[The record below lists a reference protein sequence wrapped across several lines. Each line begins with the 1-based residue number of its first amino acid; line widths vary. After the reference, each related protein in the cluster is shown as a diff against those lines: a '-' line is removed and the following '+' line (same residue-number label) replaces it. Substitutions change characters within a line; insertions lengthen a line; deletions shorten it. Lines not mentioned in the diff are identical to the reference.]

1 MNIFPRLF
9 TVMFVA
15 GLAGMGYA
23 NPAAQG
29 RPSSED
35 IEVVVHRGA
44 NFLAPENTLPS
55 ARVALKYGAE
65 WIELDVRK
73 SKDGVLYNLHDETLD
88 RTTDGHGPIHLVTSS
103 EIERLDA
110 GSWFGPAFQGLKVPR
125 IETMLDSLKGKA
137 NVFFDVKKGTPVADL
152 VKLVRAKGFEKNSFF
167 WFADAKMVPEFV
179 KLAPEMKIKV
189 NASDIEGIKKW
200 QAVCRPSYVEI
211 EPENITK
218 NLVNY
223 CHKNGILVMAAIQNG
238 NEEAYKKA
246 IQAQPDLVNIDQPE
260 LWARVVA
267 ESKGEYVAPLSQ
279 YVDPRI
285 GSEGLGRVFI
295 GPSCP
300 YGMVKPSPDCTPSPN
315 SGWLPMP
322 ERVDGFA
329 QVHVSGTGGG
339 PKYGNVL
346 VTPFG
351 NGMDRV
357 NHYDYREYETIRL
370 GYYDTQ
376 FKQNGI
382 RTEITTA
389 NRASFYR
396 FTYPEDSLKSLAVDA
411 GFFLGENPVPD
422 AREAQQFV
430 GSEIQVLSDHEVA
443 GYTRIRGGWNNGKA
457 YTVYFYAETDRPF
470 VQSLTWKG
478 NRITEAQSQ
487 YDSAEKTGALLRFA
501 KNDKVVQLKVGISF
515 LSMQKAK
522 INAHSEIPH
531 WSFEKVHQ
539 DLLGQWEQLL
549 QKIEINPSTPL
560 AKKRMFYTG
569 LYHTM
574 LMPVDRTGENPLWS
588 DPEPYYD
595 DFYAIWD
602 TYRSS
607 SPLITLIDP
616 KREADIVRSL
626 VNIYKRDGYMP
637 DARSGNSNGRTQGGS
652 NAEIVIA
659 DAFVKGLK
667 GIDYELALE
676 AMLKDA
682 TVPPGGNEEAEGRG
696 GLIPYLE
703 LGYIPHG
710 VDRAGNRT
718 VEYSYCDYAIAL
730 VAKGLG
736 KEDLYQRYLKQSE
749 NWKNLWRGDYEHEG
763 AKGFIMPRDKEGN
776 WLDSIPFG
784 HSTRMQPKFKYTP
797 VTFEGPWYTPWW
809 SMFFYEASS
818 WEYSLSIP
826 HDVPGLIE
834 KCGGA
839 ADFEK
844 RLDIFFDKGFFN
856 VNNEPSFLTPCLY
869 HWLGK
874 PWRSSDRIREIIA
887 KNYNDGP
894 VGLPGNDDSG
904 AMSSWLAFHMIGLY
918 PNAGQDYYLIHTPL
932 LTSTTFHLEGGK
944 EFKVVAEGLSDKNC
958 YIQGVTLNGKD
969 YPYSVL
975 RHKDIMAGGE
985 LVLKMG
991 KKPGNWGKELGLDK

>member
-55 ARVALKYGAE
+55 ARAALKYGAE

-110 GSWFGPAFQGLKVPR
+110 GSWFGPAFRGLKVPR

-470 VQSLTWKG
+470 LQSLTWKG

-985 LVLKMG
+985 LILKMG
-991 KKPGNWGKELGLDK
+991 KKPGSWGKELGLDK

>member
-55 ARVALKYGAE
+55 ARAALKYGAE

-110 GSWFGPAFQGLKVPR
+110 GSWFGPAFRGLKVPR

-351 NGMDRV
+351 DGMDRV

-710 VDRAGNRT
+710 IDRAGNRT

>member
-55 ARVALKYGAE
+55 ARAALKYGAE

-110 GSWFGPAFQGLKVPR
+110 GSWFGPAFRGLKVPR

-267 ESKGEYVAPLSQ
+267 ESEGEYVAPLSQ

-710 VDRAGNRT
+710 IDRAGNRT

-776 WLDSIPFG
+776 WLDSILFG

-991 KKPGNWGKELGLDK
+991 KKPGSWGKELGLDK

>member
-55 ARVALKYGAE
+55 ARAALKYGAE

-110 GSWFGPAFQGLKVPR
+110 GSWFGPAFRGLKVPR

-218 NLVNY
+218 NFVNY

-267 ESKGEYVAPLSQ
+267 ESEGEYVAPLSQ

-710 VDRAGNRT
+710 IDRAGNRT

>member
-15 GLAGMGYA
+15 GLASMGYA

-55 ARVALKYGAE
+55 ARAALKYGAE

-110 GSWFGPAFQGLKVPR
+110 GSWFDPAFRGLKVPR

-267 ESKGEYVAPLSQ
+267 ESEGEYVAPLSQ

-710 VDRAGNRT
+710 IDRAGNRT

>member
-55 ARVALKYGAE
+55 ARAALKYGAE

-110 GSWFGPAFQGLKVPR
+110 GSWFGPAFRGLKVPR

-137 NVFFDVKKGTPVADL
+137 NMFFDVKKGTPVADL

-200 QAVCRPSYVEI
+200 QAVCRPSYVEV

-218 NLVNY
+218 ELVNY

-267 ESKGEYVAPLSQ
+267 ESEGEYVAPLSQ

-351 NGMDRV
+351 DGMDRV

-430 GSEIQVLSDHEVA
+430 GSEIQVLSNHEVA

-710 VDRAGNRT
+710 IDRAGNRT

-958 YIQGVTLNGKD
+958 YIQCVTLNGKD

>member
-55 ARVALKYGAE
+55 ARAALKYGAE

-73 SKDGVLYNLHDETLD
+73 SKDGVLHNLHDETLD

-110 GSWFGPAFQGLKVPR
+110 GSWFGPAFRGLKVPR

-267 ESKGEYVAPLSQ
+267 ESEGEYVAPLSQ

-991 KKPGNWGKELGLDK
+991 KKPGSWGKELGLDK

>member
-55 ARVALKYGAE
+55 ARAALKYGAE

-110 GSWFGPAFQGLKVPR
+110 GSWFGPAFRGLKVPR

-470 VQSLTWKG
+470 LQSLTWKG

>member
-55 ARVALKYGAE
+55 ARAALKYGAE

-110 GSWFGPAFQGLKVPR
+110 GSWFGPAFRGLKVPR

-238 NEEAYKKA
+238 NEETYKKA
-246 IQAQPDLVNIDQPE
+246 IQVQPDLVNIDQPE

-470 VQSLTWKG
+470 LQSLTWKG

-710 VDRAGNRT
+710 IDRAGNRT

-784 HSTRMQPKFKYTP
+784 YSTRMQPKFKYTP

-932 LTSTTFHLEGGK
+932 LISTTFHLEGGK

>member
-15 GLAGMGYA
+15 GLASMGYA

-55 ARVALKYGAE
+55 ARAALKYGAE

-110 GSWFGPAFQGLKVPR
+110 GSWFGPAFRGLKVPR

-267 ESKGEYVAPLSQ
+267 ESEGEYVAPLSQ

-710 VDRAGNRT
+710 IDRAGNRT

-763 AKGFIMPRDKEGN
+763 AKDFIMPRDKEGN